1 MANTYDAQME
11 QAEGP
16 ADTPDEEQSE
26 QGQGKQPQQAV
37 NYRMG
42 NPQRSCG
49 LCGNFTGSSGDNA
62 FQCATVD
69 GDISAY
75 GYCDIYQRQDNPFLA
90 GTQEGF
96 DAGAEGE
103 AASETPAP
111 TDQPDAPAQG
121 GLQIGNRRYA

>member
-1 MANTYDAQME
+1 MSNAYDSQME

-16 ADTPDEEQSE
+16 AAPGEEQSE
-26 QGQGKQPQQAV
+26 QGQGKQPQEAV

-49 LCGNFTGSSGDNA
+49 LCGNFTGSSGDGA

-69 GDISAY
+69 GDISPY
-75 GYCDIYQRQDNPFLA
+75 GYCDIYQRQDNPFIA

-96 DAGAEGE
+96 DAESPPEE
-103 AASETPAP
+103 AAP
-111 TDQPDAPAQG
+111 TEEPDAAPQPG
-121 GLQIGNRRYA
+121 VQIGNRRYA

>member
-16 ADTPDEEQSE
+16 ADTPAEEGSE

-49 LCGNFTGSSGDNA
+49 LCGNFTGSAGDGA
-62 FQCATVD
+62 YQCSTVD
-69 GDISAY
+69 GDISPY
-75 GYCDIYQRQDNPFLA
+75 GYCDIYQRQDNPFIA

-96 DAGAEGE
+96 DAESPAEN
-103 AASETPAP
+103 AAP
-111 TDQPDAPAQG
+111 TEEPEQPAV
-121 GLQIGNRRYA
+121 QIGNRRYG